1 MSILVYSG
9 LRELIKRQFHD
20 RDMATIDATANSI
33 YSMIGEVMS
42 DYRAK
47 AIQIVGTLPV
57 TGVAGTI
64 YVMSKSEPNEK
75 NRFIAYVFEN
85 GKYVQVGSS
94 FFPEDFEHDA
104 ELSTTSHV
112 TVENRA
118 IHAELRNKYNVS
130 SVIDNVVYN
139 DEHSIHAKDTPTSAA
154 IKRELDS
161 RMGYEDGNR
170 ITDEMLWQLFRPE
183 DTRLIYPEILLDC
196 KSIGSYTR
204 FYRLEGKDMLTGLRY
219 KSGLS
224 DMLNKDL
231 NRHDYWTGI
240 FTDLS
245 SDRDIRIVF
254 KINAPSAYSFY
265 IGSGLYD
272 GYNSPSE
279 YEIYTNWSN
288 SDIHMVFMFLD
299 PIPIGLLK
307 ELMINFKAAPGFK
320 LKISTYTSDTPTSIT
335 SDYWGQHL
343 HGDFVPVQE
352 NIFYDDTYT
361 DGIPFYGFN
370 N

>member
-104 ELSTTSHV
+104 ALSTTSHV

-118 IHAELRNKYNVS
+118 IHAELQNKYNVANI
-130 SVIDNVVYN
+130 IDNVVYN
-139 DEHSIHAKDTPTSAA
+139 DEHGIHANDTPTSAA
-154 IKRELDS
+154 IQRDLAKY
-161 RMGYEDGNR
+161 MGYEDGNR
-170 ITDEMLWQLFRPE
+170 ITDAMLWQLFRPE
-183 DTRLIYPEILLDC
+183 KARLVYPYIKLNMNLHSSNTSSDY
-196 KSIGSYTR
+196 I
-204 FYRLEGKDMLTGLRY
+204 RLAGQDLFSTLKY
-219 KSGLS
+219 KSGLENSVYVRNNPIITLIDSTS
-224 DMLNKDL
+224 DK
-231 NRHDYWTGI
+231 
-240 FTDLS
+240 
-245 SDRDIRIVF
+245 DIRVRLGGDSSSSYTTWYAGFFDATKNPDEYTMSSYAHLSLEF
-254 KINAPSAYSFY
+254 K
-265 IGSGLYD
+265 
-272 GYNSPSE
+272 
-279 YEIYTNWSN
+279 
-288 SDIHMVFMFLD
+288 FLD
-299 PIPIGLLK
+299 PITIGALEDLI
-307 ELMINFKAAPGFK
+307 INIKTRDGRTTGLGGGSAYQRYI
-320 LKISTYTSDTPTSIT
+320 LVTTKISDTGVDTEYTTIQDAVSYGKI
-335 SDYWGQHL
+335 
-343 HGDFVPVQE
+343 
-352 NIFYDDTYT
+352 YT